1 MMRALHLFDTK
12 STLLSVGDWKMAENK
27 VMKLKI
33 CLVGEGAVGKTSLIK
48 RFVFEAF
55 DGKYVTTLGTK
66 ITKKEVALTHPVKG
80 GDYNVTMLIWDI
92 MGQKGFRELLQE
104 AYFYGAQG
112 IIAVCDITNKETMG
126 ELDGWID
133 SAFNV
138 TGKVPIVFLANKA
151 DLKEKAQFK
160 FEEFEEF
167 ASKYERSAAFC
178 SSAKT
183 GDNVEEAFKKLGFE
197 ILNE

>member
-1 MMRALHLFDTK
+1 MMP
-12 STLLSVGDWKMAENK
+12 ENK
-27 VMKLKI
+27 LMKLKI

-66 ITKKEVALTHPVKG
+66 ITKKEVTINHPVKG
-80 GDYNVTMLIWDI
+80 QEYNVTMLIWDI

-112 IIAVCDITNKETMG
+112 IIAVCDITNKETMA

-138 TGKVPIVFLANKA
+138 TGKIPIVFLANKA
-151 DLKEKAQFK
+151 DLKEKAQFTI
-160 FEEFEEF
+160 EEFKEF
-167 ASKYERSAAFC
+167 ASKYERSAAFT

-183 GDNVEEAFKKLGFE
+183 GENVEESFKALSME
-197 ILNE
+197 ILKE

>member
-1 MMRALHLFDTK
+1 MPDSK
-12 STLLSVGDWKMAENK
+12 I
-27 VMKLKI
+27 MKLKI
-33 CLVGEGAVGKTSLIK
+33 CLVGEGAVGKTSLVK
-48 RFVFEAF
+48 RFVYAAF

-66 ITKKEVALTHPVKG
+66 ITKKEVVLKHPEDG
-80 GDYNVTMLIWDI
+80 EDYNITMMIWDI

-104 AYFYGAQG
+104 AYFYGVQG
-112 IIAVCDITNKETMG
+112 IIAVCDITKKETME

-151 DLKEKAQFK
+151 DLEEKAQFT
-160 FEEFEEF
+160 FDEFREF
-167 ASKYERSAAFC
+167 ASKYERSFTYT

-183 GDNVEEAFKKLGFE
+183 GQNVEEAFNILAME
-197 ILNE
+197 ILKE

>member
-1 MMRALHLFDTK
+1 MPDSK
-12 STLLSVGDWKMAENK
+12 I
-27 VMKLKI
+27 MKLKI

-66 ITKKEVALTHPVKG
+66 ITKKEVMINHPVKG
-80 GDYNVTMLIWDI
+80 NQYNVTMLIWDI

-112 IIAVCDITNKETMG
+112 IIAVCDITNKETMM

-151 DLKEKAQFK
+151 DLKDKAQFTID
-160 FEEFEEF
+160 EFNEF
-167 ASKYERSAAFC
+167 ASKYERASALT

-183 GDNVEEAFKKLGFE
+183 GENVEEAFKSLGLE
-197 ILNE
+197 IMKE

>member
-1 MMRALHLFDTK
+1 MPEGKLI
-12 STLLSVGDWKMAENK
+12 
-27 VMKLKI
+27 KLKI

-48 RFVFEAF
+48 RFVFDAF

-66 ITKKEVALTHPVKG
+66 ITKKEVKFKHLESNEE
-80 GDYNVTMLIWDI
+80 YNVTMLIWDI

-112 IIAVCDITNKETMG
+112 IIAVCDITKKDTMM

-151 DLKEKAQFK
+151 DMKEKAQFTIN
-160 FEEFEEF
+160 EFQDF
-167 ASKYERSAAFC
+167 ASKYERAAALT

-183 GDNVEEAFKKLGFE
+183 GENVEAAFETLSKE
-197 ILNE
+197 IIKE

>member
-1 MMRALHLFDTK
+1 MPDSK
-12 STLLSVGDWKMAENK
+12 I
-27 VMKLKI
+27 MKLKI

-66 ITKKEVALTHPVKG
+66 ITKKEVMLTHPVNQN
-80 GDYNVTMLIWDI
+80 DYNVTMLIWDI

-112 IIAVCDITNKETMG
+112 IIAVCDITNKETMM

-138 TGKVPIVFLANKA
+138 TGKVPIVFLGNKA
-151 DLKEKAQFK
+151 DLDEKAQFTIDD
-160 FEEFEEF
+160 FREF
-167 ASKYERSAAFC
+167 ASKYERSATFL

-183 GDNVEEAFKKLGFE
+183 GQNVEEAFKALGME
-197 ILNE
+197 ILKE